1 MTLAVGAVYPLYM
14 KLDIVGTANRR
25 TAEPQ
30 NIECRMV
37 ESLRSV
43 FFKIDRIHY
52 FDIRHSIFAFS
63 EFLFRL
69 DQLFFL
75 TGGWADT

>member
-25 TAEPQ
+25 TA
-30 NIECRMV
+30 
-37 ESLRSV
+37 
-43 FFKIDRIHY
+43 
-52 FDIRHSIFAFS
+52 FS